1 MDLLKA
7 GTSRASRSASASVVA
22 ILQLNLCSPGMRSLF
37 NHSLIETNFETK
49 RWIQWSNEAKLW
61 TGRVFF
67 FFFLAF
73 LNHDTK
79 GQGSTNQLKGGL
91 KKGEAISRGT
101 HQHEKVRKEKGQQ
114 GESKDGREAG
124 EKRWTCALYVYLTD
138 KCRGREKGG
147 SRVVSGLGGGW
158 EGQVWNPEVK
168 AKISGLYFWM

>member
-1 MDLLKA
+1 MNWKSFL
-7 GTSRASRSASASVVA
+7 
-22 ILQLNLCSPGMRSLF
+22 
-37 NHSLIETNFETK
+37 
-49 RWIQWSNEAKLW
+49 
-61 TGRVFF
+61 
-67 FFFLAF
+67 FFFLVF

-138 KCRGREKGG
+138 KCWDREKGG
-147 SRVVSGLGGGW
+147 RRVVSGLGGG
-158 EGQVWNPEVK
+158 
-168 AKISGLYFWM
+168 